1 MKLSDQLKLLLELE
15 DRVSALE
22 RVIFRSDKDSL
33 LSAKEAPTAEPSG
46 PVSKPNKSGPC
57 LDDLS
62 TEDLAGMSGTELVQI
77 ARMKGL
83 KRASR
88 SMTLNELSDLI
99 LEGPFCKSDLE
110 DDPTEHIR
118 DSIHHFITKV
128 QPSLKHQLR
137 CSRDCMGICPV
148 AQVVDCWA
156 SNKEKIQEAT

>member
-33 LSAKEAPTAEPSG
+33 LSAEESPKASPAAPAPKS
-46 PVSKPNKSGPC
+46 KSGPS
-57 LDDLS
+57 LDNLS
-62 TEDLAGMSGTELVQI
+62 LEDVEGMSCTELVQI
-77 ARMKGL
+77 SHLKGF

-88 SMTLNELSDLI
+88 SLPFSELKDLVT
-99 LEGPFCKSDLE
+99 EGPFCKSDFE
-110 DDPTEHIR
+110 DDPTEHVR
-118 DSIHHFITKV
+118 ETIHHFITKV

-137 CSRDCMGICPV
+137 CSRDCIGVCPV

-156 SNKEKIQEAT
+156 SNREKIQEAT

>member
-33 LSAKEAPTAEPSG
+33 LAAKDELVATPGAAAPRASAEPDAVD
-46 PVSKPNKSGPC
+46 VSLEQVNS
-57 LDDLS
+57 
-62 TEDLAGMSGTELVQI
+62 MSATELVQV
-77 ARMKGL
+77 AHLKGF

-88 SMTLNELSDLI
+88 FMPIEELKDLT

-110 DDPTEHIR
+110 DDPTEHVR
-118 DSIHHFITKV
+118 ETIHHFITKV

>member
-33 LSAKEAPTAEPSG
+33 LAAKDGLITTLGIAPEPKASAESNTIDISLEQ
-46 PVSKPNKSGPC
+46 VN
-57 LDDLS
+57 
-62 TEDLAGMSGTELVQI
+62 GMSATELVQVSHL
-77 ARMKGL
+77 KGF

-88 SMTLNELSDLI
+88 FMPMEELRDLT

-110 DDPTEHIR
+110 DDPTEHVR
-118 DSIHHFITKV
+118 ETIHHFITKV

-137 CSRDCMGICPV
+137 CSRDCMGVCPV
-148 AQVVDCWA
+148 ARVVDCWA